1 MCVCECFCVWRSK
14 VTPGY
19 LLCSRRWETPRTFW
33 HARRLSF
40 QHSHLS
46 VQLQGSKVRSQ
57 SGLGGSQSC
66 WWPAAARE
74 SKRERKTGRL
84 EKRNVS
90 VWMGKSL
97 HGRFR
102 SALKLHRGITISCQV
117 QQAKT
122 NVLALWCGT
131 DSALNSVRSLTVQYL
146 I

>member
-1 MCVCECFCVWRSK
+1 MCVCVSVSVCGGQRSLRGICCAADAEK
-14 VTPGY
+14 P
-19 LLCSRRWETPRTFW
+19 L
-33 HARRLSF
+33 ALSDT
-40 QHSHLS
+40 H
-46 VQLQGSKVRSQ
+46 
-57 SGLGGSQSC
+57 GGSVSNTLTCLFSC
-66 WWPAAARE
+66 RGQRSHHRAGWVAHSRAGDLQLHERV
-74 SKRERKTGRL
+74 RERKTGRL

-131 DSALNSVRSLTVQYL
+131 DSTLNSVRSLTVQYL
-146 I
+146 S